1 MIQLFADGA
10 DTDGIIKASYNERIT
25 GFTTN
30 PTLMRQA
37 GVTDYTS
44 FAKNIIS
51 YLSEYRP
58 NTCLS
63 LEVFA
68 DDFDEMFNQAMKIDS
83 WGREKDYD
91 IYVKIPI
98 TNTKGE
104 SSCSLIK
111 KLVDNGIKV
120 NVTAVF
126 TIEQTIGVL
135 VNLDKNVKSIIS
147 IFAGRIADTGVDPIP
162 VMREIVRIN
171 DGLSQI
177 LWASPREVLNYNH
190 AEQAHCDIITMTPD
204 LIKKLDNFG
213 KDLNTFSL
221 ETVKMFYNDATK
233 SGFSI

>member
-10 DTDGIIKASYNERIT
+10 DTNGIIKASQNEKIT

-51 YLSEYRP
+51 YLSENRP
-58 NTCLS
+58 QTCLS

-68 DDFDEMFNQAMKIDS
+68 DDFDQMFEQAIKIDS
-83 WGREKDYD
+83 WGQEKNYD
-91 IYVKIPI
+91 VYVKIPV

-104 SSCSLIK
+104 SSGALIK
-111 KLVDNGIKV
+111 KLVDNNIKV

-135 VNLDKNVKSIIS
+135 VNLNKEVKSIIS
-147 IFAGRIADTGVDPIP
+147 IFAGRIADTGIDPLP
-162 VMREIVRIN
+162 VMRKIVRIN
-171 DGLSQI
+171 GGLSQI
-177 LWASPREVLNYNH
+177 LWASPREVLNYVH
-190 AEQAHCDIITMTPD
+190 AEQSSCDIITMTPD

-213 KDLNTFSL
+213 KDMNTFSL
-221 ETVKMFYNDATK
+221 ETVKMFYDDATK
-233 SGFSI
+233 SGYSI